1 MEGAQ
6 IEFANSSKWQLRGG
20 SVSLIDCFAVRTESL
35 PFYSAVSLFFRAV
48 SEEREPLSLL
58 RVVDDDDIMVL
69 LLRPRVPRRKLGEA
83 KYLHFHAAAAAAGL
97 FPLNAHLAL
106 GPVLM

>member
-48 SEEREPLSLL
+48 SEERARASLL

-83 KYLHFHAAAAAAGL
+83 KYLHFHAAAAAGL